1 MNLFSTYL
9 IILICASS
17 YIIKAQTADLTIKV
31 EGIKQVENS
40 SIMIAVYNDED
51 AFLDQDLMFKKV
63 EVPADS
69 SVIEYT
75 FKELPQGYYA
85 ISMYHDEDNDNE
97 MDRKWYG
104 PPKEGYGFSNNFT
117 SNIRPAR
124 FDDASF
130 KLMEDKIIDIKV
142 VY

>member
-1 MNLFSTYL
+1 ML
-9 IILICASS
+9 
-17 YIIKAQTADLTIKV
+17 AQTADLTIKV
-31 EGIKQVENS
+31 EGIKQIDKS
-40 SIMIAVYNDED
+40 SIMIAVYNNED
-51 AFLDQDLMFKKV
+51 DFLESDKIYKKV
-63 EVPADS
+63 DVAVDS
-69 SVIEYT
+69 TVVSYT
-75 FKELPQGYYA
+75 FTEIPIGSYA
-85 ISMYHDEDNDNE
+85 VSLYHDEDNDNE

-130 KLMEDKIIDIKV
+130 DLTENKTISIAV